1 MKKFRT
7 AIGFAIIIILILA
20 ALLSQLHFVA
30 EVDHDCSG
38 EDCPVCKLILFAE
51 QILKSFCF
59 LIFAIVLVGLC
70 VHYIRKKEIINSFID
85 NIITLIT
92 LRVKISA

>member
-1 MKKFRT
+1 MKKCIKV
-7 AIGFAIIIILILA
+7 IGIIIAIVLVLA

-30 EVDHDCSG
+30 EADHDCSG
-38 EDCPVCKLILFAE
+38 EDCPICKLILFAE
-51 QILKSFCF
+51 QILKSFCIASISVV
-59 LIFAIVLVGLC
+59 LIGLC
-70 VHYIRKKEIINSFID
+70 AHYRRKKETIRRFIE

>member
-1 MKKFRT
+1 MKKYRT
-7 AIGFAIIIILILA
+7 AIGLVIIIILILA

-30 EVDHDCSG
+30 EADHDCSG

-59 LIFAIVLVGLC
+59 SISEIVLVGLC
-70 VHYIRKKEIINSFID
+70 VHYVRKNDKINSFVE

-92 LRVKISA
+92 LRVKLSA